1 MDEYLHPYMRPDLGK
16 PSVCD
21 YFQKIEFDVWLISP
35 TIELTCIPPPT
46 IEKLRSKGVVAMHAY
61 DISVRKI
68 KFDVWLMS
76 PSIELTRAPPP
87 TIEKLL
93 SKGVA
98 MHAYPGSQMDLGG
111 AIRNERKDGVRS
123 QF

>member
-1 MDEYLHPYMRPDLGK
+1 
-16 PSVCD
+16 
-21 YFQKIEFDVWLISP
+21 
-35 TIELTCIPPPT
+35 
-46 IEKLRSKGVVAMHAY
+46 MHAY

-68 KFDVWLMS
+68 KFDVWLIS

-98 MHAYPGSQMDLGG
+98 MHAYGVSVYYAYPGSQMDLGG
-111 AIRNERKDGVRS
+111 AIRNKCKDGVRS